1 MAEMDKKS
9 LFVIQNALWHACD
22 TIKYLACENY
32 SNTDFQDKD
41 LEKMFLELIDMAIS
55 LCKKLNEEAAS

>member
-1 MAEMDKKS
+1 MKELDKKS

-32 SNTDFQDKD
+32 PNTDFQDKD
-41 LEKMFLELIDMAIS
+41 LEKNVSGAD
-55 LCKKLNEEAAS
+55 